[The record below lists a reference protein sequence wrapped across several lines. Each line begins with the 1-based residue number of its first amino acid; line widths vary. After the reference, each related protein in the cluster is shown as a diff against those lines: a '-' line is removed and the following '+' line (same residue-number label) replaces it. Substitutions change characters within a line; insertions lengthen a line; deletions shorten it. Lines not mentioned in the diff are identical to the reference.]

1 MKKQIPKGLYA
12 ITAENF
18 SNGSDNIT
26 VVKQMLDAG
35 IKILQYRDKH
45 KTKLEKFK
53 QCEIIRKLTLDYGCF
68 FIVNDDIDVALSV
81 CSDGVHIGQDDLPLI
96 KTRELVGN
104 DVTIG
109 VSTSLPKQAL
119 LAQEQ
124 GADYIGAGPIYK
136 TLTKDNA
143 APVGLDYLDFCA
155 RNITIP
161 KVAIGGIK
169 ISNLHE
175 VYRYKPDNVCM
186 ITEITSSENIC
197 ATIKDIQARL
207 VSFGHCLQ

>member
-18 SNGSDNIT
+18 SNGKDNIT
-26 VVKQMLDAG
+26 VVKQMLDAD
-35 IKILQYRDKH
+35 IKILQYRDKY

-68 FIVNDDIDVALSV
+68 FIVNDDIDIALAV
-81 CSDGVHIGQDDLPLI
+81 CSDGIHIGQDDLPLI
-96 KTRELVGN
+96 KARELAGN
-104 DVTIG
+104 NMIIG
-109 VSTSLPKQAL
+109 VSTNLPKQAL

-136 TLTKDNA
+136 TFTKDDA
-143 APVGLDYLDFCA
+143 ACPVGLDYLDFCA
-155 RNITIP
+155 KNITIP

-169 ISNLHE
+169 ISNLRE
-175 VYRYKPDNVCM
+175 VCKYKPDNVCM
-186 ITEITSSENIC
+186 ITEITLSENIY
-197 ATIKDIQARL
+197 ATIKDIQA
-207 VSFGHCLQ
+207 CLQ